1 MHGRYIK
8 TILAGTVSAL
18 ALASAA
24 AAQNVAANTTE
35 ETITVTGTRISGT
48 DTPTPVQVQTAV
60 ELQAITPASISEG
73 LNKSP
78 IFMGGSTPNNAT
90 TGANGRGGNLP
101 GYFLNL
107 RNLGTIRTLVLL
119 DGHRVPGTN
128 YDTTVDTQ
136 ALPQLLVQRVEVV
149 TGGASAVYGSDAVTG
164 VVNFIL
170 DHNFDGL
177 KGLVQGGIS
186 EYGDAK
192 SFRAGIAGGEDLLGG
207 HLIWSLEYRDRDAI
221 PDAAARPLGN
231 QGYSVVGAGTAASP
245 YNLVKNIRQANTAP
259 GGYS

>member
-1 MHGRYIK
+1 MPKTYLR
-8 TILAGTVSAL
+8 TILAGTVSIV

-24 AAQNVAANTTE
+24 HAQAQQVAANETE
-35 ETITVTGTRISGT
+35 TVTVTGTRIKGT
-48 DTPTPVQVQTAV
+48 DTPTPVQVQTA
-60 ELQAITPASISEG
+60 EQLQDITPASISEG
-73 LNKSP
+73 LDKNP

-107 RNLGTIRTLVLL
+107 RNLGVIRTLVLL

-128 YDTTVDTQ
+128 FDTTVDTQ

-149 TGGASAVYGSDAVTG
+149 TGGASAVYGSDAVSG

-170 DHNFDGL
+170 DHKFEGF

-186 EYGDAK
+186 DYGDARG
-192 SFRAGIAGGEDLLGG
+192 FRAGVAGGEDLFGG
-207 HLIWSLEYRDRDAI
+207 HLIWSLEYKDRDAI
-221 PDAAARPLGN
+221 PDAAARPLGTR
-231 QGYSVVGAGTAASP
+231 A
-245 YNLVKNIRQANTAP
+245 IR
-259 GGYS
+259 

>member
-1 MHGRYIK
+1 MGSTTIK
-8 TILAGTVSAL
+8 TILAGTVSLL
-18 ALASAA
+18 ALASTAY
-24 AAQNVAANTTE
+24 AQVVANAE
-35 ETITVTGTRISGT
+35 PESVTVTGTRIRGT
-48 DTPTPVQVQTAV
+48 DTPTPVQIQTA
-60 ELQAITPASISEG
+60 EQLQDITPASISEG
-73 LNKSP
+73 LDKNP

-136 ALPQLLVQRVEVV
+136 ALPQLLVNRVEVV

-170 DHNFDGL
+170 DRKFEGL
-177 KGLVQGGIS
+177 KGLIQVRRAQGQCPDRHFRLWRCPQLPRRRCRRRRPAGRPSDLERGI
-186 EYGDAK
+186 
-192 SFRAGIAGGEDLLGG
+192 
-207 HLIWSLEYRDRDAI
+207 
-221 PDAAARPLGN
+221 
-231 QGYSVVGAGTAASP
+231 QGP
-245 YNLVKNIRQANTAP
+245 
-259 GGYS
+259 